1 MAATKI
7 ENSRASE
14 VFELTMTHADILEL
28 MNDADVLLGGGGTL
42 STQVME
48 IIYKKSS
55 GSEIKLKEFKDG
67 DTVVFRFKKVTLQE
81 NTTTYT
87 DMDIS

>member
-1 MAATKI
+1 MAATKR
-7 ENSRASE
+7 ENSRTSE

-28 MNDADVLLGGGGTL
+28 MNDADVLLDGGGTL
-42 STQVME
+42 STQIME
-48 IIYKKSS
+48 IIYKKNS
-55 GSEIKLKEFKDG
+55 GSEIKLKEFKDT
-67 DTVVFRFKKVTLQE
+67 DTVVFRFKKITLIE